1 MRDLT
6 GMVTSVQADL
16 ARLPRVLDALLG
28 DLEAVAWRE
37 RPAPTEWSPLE
48 IVCHLRDEEAEDF
61 GARLRVVVEGGTRFA
76 AIDPERWVEQRAYR
90 DTDPRAA
97 LATLAERR
105 AANLAFLDGVPPDRL
120 RHAVTHA
127 RLGTLS
133 GLDLL
138 AAWVRG
144 WGPDAGRRCAR
155 STRGRSPMEK
165 APYNSRMSQGEDR
178 YHAERARIEQGHVK
192 YRDKLRAEGKL
203 FVRDRLKLLLD
214 PGSEFQE
221 DWLFARNQEADTPA
235 DGVVTGVGKVGGR
248 TVCLMANDY
257 TVKAGSW
264 GEKTVLK
271 IVRIQE
277 KAARLRVPMLYL
289 VDAAGGRISE
299 QIKIFPGRFHAGRI
313 FYNEVQLSGVVP
325 QICILFGP
333 SPAGSAYLP
342 ALTDLVIMVD
352 GKASLYVGSPRM
364 VEMAIG
370 EKTTLEE
377 LGGARMHCTV
387 SGCGDV
393 LATSDEEAIEL
404 AKRYLSYMP
413 GSYREPPARAAAA
426 EPKPGRSIDE
436 IVPYDQRKWF
446 DMYEVIDRVIDAGSW
461 FEVKKLFAAE
471 VIVGL
476 ARIDGRAVGI
486 VANQPKV
493 KGGVLMVDSSDKA
506 ARFIWLC
513 NAFNIPLVYL
523 ADVAGFMVGS
533 KVEREGII
541 RHGAKMVFAT
551 SQATVPKISVIV
563 RKCYGAGLYAMCG
576 PAFEPDA
583 TLALP
588 QGQIAIMGPEPAVN
602 AVYYNK
608 IMELP
613 ESERAAYVKAKRD
626 EYAQDVDVYKLAS
639 EMLIDDIV
647 PGASLRAE
655 LVKRLAYAES
665 KVHEFPQRRNGVF
678 PV

>member
-1 MRDLT
+1 VSA
-6 GMVTSVQADL
+6 G
-16 ARLPRVLDALLG
+16 
-28 DLEAVAWRE
+28 
-37 RPAPTEWSPLE
+37 
-48 IVCHLRDEEAEDF
+48 
-61 GARLRVVVEGGTRFA
+61 
-76 AIDPERWVEQRAYR
+76 EQR
-90 DTDPRAA
+90 
-97 LATLAERR
+97 
-105 AANLAFLDGVPPDRL
+105 
-120 RHAVTHA
+120 
-127 RLGTLS
+127 
-133 GLDLL
+133 
-138 AAWVRG
+138 
-144 WGPDAGRRCAR
+144 
-155 STRGRSPMEK
+155 
-165 APYNSRMSQGEDR
+165 
-178 YHAERARIEQGHVK
+178 YHDERARIEEGHVK
-192 YRDKLRAEGKL
+192 YREKLRAEGKL
-203 FVRDRLKLLLD
+203 FVRERLKLLLD
-214 PGSEFQE
+214 PGTDFQE
-221 DWLFARNQEADTPA
+221 DWLFARNQEPDTPA
-235 DGVVTGVGKVGGR
+235 DGVVTGVGTVGGR
-248 TVCLMANDY
+248 TVCIMANDY

-264 GEKTVLK
+264 GEKTILK

-277 KAARLRVPMLYL
+277 KAARLQVPMLYL
-289 VDAAGGRISE
+289 VDAAGARISE
-299 QIKIFPGRFHAGRI
+299 QVKVFPGRFHAGRI

-393 LATSDEEAIEL
+393 LAASDEEAIEI
-404 AKRYLSYMP
+404 AKRYLAYMP
-413 GSYREPPARAAAA
+413 SSFREVPAARETA
-426 EPKPGRSIDE
+426 EPKPGRAIDD
-436 IVPYDQRKWF
+436 IVPYDQRKYF
-446 DMYEVIDRVIDAGSW
+446 DMYEVIDRIIDAGSW
-461 FEVKKLFAAE
+461 FEVKKLFAGE

-476 ARIDGRAVGI
+476 ARLAGRVIGV

-506 ARFIWLC
+506 AKFIWLC

-523 ADVAGFMVGS
+523 SDVAGFMVGS

-551 SQATVPKISVIV
+551 SMATVPKISVIV

-583 TLALP
+583 TISLP

-602 AVYYNK
+602 AVYFNK

-613 ESERAAYVKAKRD
+613 ESERAAYVKGKRD
-626 EYAQDVDVYKLAS
+626 EFAADVDVYKLAS

-647 PGASLRAE
+647 PGSRLRAE
-655 LVKRLAYAES
+655 LIKRLAYAQT
-665 KVHEFPQRRNGVF
+665 KAHDFPQRRNGVY

>member
-1 MRDLT
+1 
-6 GMVTSVQADL
+6 V
-16 ARLPRVLDALLG
+16 
-28 DLEAVAWRE
+28 
-37 RPAPTEWSPLE
+37 
-48 IVCHLRDEEAEDF
+48 
-61 GARLRVVVEGGTRFA
+61 
-76 AIDPERWVEQRAYR
+76 
-90 DTDPRAA
+90 
-97 LATLAERR
+97 
-105 AANLAFLDGVPPDRL
+105 
-120 RHAVTHA
+120 
-127 RLGTLS
+127 
-133 GLDLL
+133 
-138 AAWVRG
+138 
-144 WGPDAGRRCAR
+144 
-155 STRGRSPMEK
+155 
-165 APYNSRMSQGEDR
+165 SQGEER
-178 YHAERARIEQGHVK
+178 YQQERARIERGHVK
-192 YRDKLRAEGKL
+192 YREKLRAEGKL

-214 PGSEFQE
+214 PGTELQE
-221 DWLFARNQEADTPA
+221 EWLFARNQEEETPA
-235 DGVVTGVGKVGGR
+235 DGVVTGVGTVGGR
-248 TVCLMANDY
+248 TVCIMANDY

-277 KAARLRVPMLYL
+277 KAARLGVPMLYL

-313 FYNEVQLSGVVP
+313 FYNEVHLSGVVP

-342 ALTDLVIMVD
+342 ALTDLVIMVE

-377 LGGARMHCTV
+377 LGGARMHCEV

-393 LATSDEEAIEL
+393 LAASDEEAIEL

-413 GSYREPPARAAAA
+413 GSFRETPARATAA
-426 EPKPGRSIDE
+426 EPKPGRPIDE

-446 DMYEVIDRVIDAGSW
+446 DMYEVIDRVVDAGSW
-461 FEVKKLFAAE
+461 FEIKKLFAGE
-471 VIVGL
+471 IIVGL
-476 ARIDGRAVGI
+476 ARIGGRVTGI

-523 ADVAGFMVGS
+523 ADIAGFMVGT
-533 KVEREGII
+533 KVERQGII

-583 TLALP
+583 TIALP

-647 PGASLRAE
+647 PGSALRDE
-655 LVKRLAYAES
+655 LVKRLTYAET
-665 KVHEFPQRRNGVF
+665 KAHEFPPRRNGVF

>member
-1 MRDLT
+1 
-6 GMVTSVQADL
+6 
-16 ARLPRVLDALLG
+16 
-28 DLEAVAWRE
+28 
-37 RPAPTEWSPLE
+37 
-48 IVCHLRDEEAEDF
+48 
-61 GARLRVVVEGGTRFA
+61 
-76 AIDPERWVEQRAYR
+76 
-90 DTDPRAA
+90 
-97 LATLAERR
+97 
-105 AANLAFLDGVPPDRL
+105 
-120 RHAVTHA
+120 
-127 RLGTLS
+127 
-133 GLDLL
+133 
-138 AAWVRG
+138 
-144 WGPDAGRRCAR
+144 
-155 STRGRSPMEK
+155 MEK
-165 APYNSRMSQGEDR
+165 APYNSGMSQGEDR

-203 FVRDRLKLLLD
+203 FVRDRLKLLLE

>member
-1 MRDLT
+1 
-6 GMVTSVQADL
+6 
-16 ARLPRVLDALLG
+16 
-28 DLEAVAWRE
+28 
-37 RPAPTEWSPLE
+37 
-48 IVCHLRDEEAEDF
+48 
-61 GARLRVVVEGGTRFA
+61 
-76 AIDPERWVEQRAYR
+76 
-90 DTDPRAA
+90 
-97 LATLAERR
+97 
-105 AANLAFLDGVPPDRL
+105 
-120 RHAVTHA
+120 
-127 RLGTLS
+127 
-133 GLDLL
+133 
-138 AAWVRG
+138 
-144 WGPDAGRRCAR
+144 
-155 STRGRSPMEK
+155 
-165 APYNSRMSQGEDR
+165 MSQGEDR
-178 YHAERARIEQGHVK
+178 YHQERARIEQGHTK
-192 YRDKLRAEGKL
+192 YREKLKAEGKL

-214 PGSEFQE
+214 PGTEYQE

-235 DGVVTGVGKVGGR
+235 DGVVTGVGQVGGR
-248 TVCLMANDY
+248 TVCIMANDY

-277 KAARLRVPMLYL
+277 KAARLGVPMLYL

-370 EKTTLEE
+370 EKTTLED

-393 LATSDEEAIEL
+393 LASSDEEAIEL
-404 AKRYLSYMP
+404 AKRYLAYMP
-413 GSYREPPARAAAA
+413 GSFRQLTPRTAAA
-426 EPKPGRSIDE
+426 EPKAGRSIDE

-461 FEVKKLFAAE
+461 FEVKRLFAQE

-583 TLALP
+583 TLSLP

-613 ESERAAYVKAKRD
+613 ESERASWVKTRRE
-626 EYAQDVDVYKLAS
+626 EYAQDVDIYRLAS
-639 EMLIDDIV
+639 EMLVDDIV
-647 PGASLRAE
+647 PGSALRAE

-665 KVHEFPQRRNGVF
+665 KVHEFPARRNGVY

>member
-1 MRDLT
+1 MSA
-6 GMVTSVQADL
+6 G
-16 ARLPRVLDALLG
+16 
-28 DLEAVAWRE
+28 
-37 RPAPTEWSPLE
+37 
-48 IVCHLRDEEAEDF
+48 
-61 GARLRVVVEGGTRFA
+61 
-76 AIDPERWVEQRAYR
+76 EQR
-90 DTDPRAA
+90 
-97 LATLAERR
+97 
-105 AANLAFLDGVPPDRL
+105 
-120 RHAVTHA
+120 
-127 RLGTLS
+127 
-133 GLDLL
+133 
-138 AAWVRG
+138 
-144 WGPDAGRRCAR
+144 
-155 STRGRSPMEK
+155 
-165 APYNSRMSQGEDR
+165 
-178 YHAERARIEQGHVK
+178 YHDERARIEQGHVK
-192 YRDKLRAEGKL
+192 YREKLRAEGKL

-214 PGSEFQE
+214 PGYPFQE
-221 DWLFARNQEADTPA
+221 DFLFARNQEPDTPA
-235 DGVVTGVGKVGGR
+235 DGVVTGVGTVGGR
-248 TVCLMANDY
+248 TVCIMANDY

-271 IVRIQE
+271 IVRVQE
-277 KAARLRVPMLYL
+277 KAARLQVPMIYL

-325 QICILFGP
+325 QVCILFGP

-393 LATSDEEAIEL
+393 LAASDEDAIEV
-404 AKRYLSYMP
+404 AKRYLTYMP
-413 GSYREPPARAAAA
+413 GSFRETPAPHAAA
-426 EPKPGRSIDE
+426 EPKAGRPIDE
-436 IVPYDQRKWF
+436 IVPYDQRKYF
-446 DMYEVIDRVIDAGSW
+446 DMYEVIDRIVDEGSW
-461 FEVKKLFAAE
+461 FDVKRLFAQE
-471 VIVGL
+471 IIVGL
-476 ARIDGRAVGI
+476 ARLGGRVVGI

-506 ARFIWLC
+506 AKFIWLC
-513 NAFNIPLVYL
+513 NAYNIPLVYL
-523 ADVAGFMVGS
+523 SDVAGFMVGT
-533 KVEREGII
+533 KVERAGII
-541 RHGAKMVFAT
+541 RHGAKLVFAT
-551 SQATVPKISVIV
+551 AQATVPKISVIV

-583 TLALP
+583 TIALP
-588 QGQIAIMGPEPAVN
+588 QGQVAIMGPEPAVN

-613 ESERAAYVKAKRD
+613 ESERAAYVKQKRD
-626 EYAQDVDVYKLAS
+626 EYAKDVDVYKLAS

-647 PGASLRAE
+647 PGSHLRAE
-655 LVKRLAYAES
+655 LVKRLAYAAS
-665 KVHEFPQRRNGVF
+665 KAHEFPQRRNGVY

>member
-1 MRDLT
+1 VSS
-6 GMVTSVQADL
+6 G
-16 ARLPRVLDALLG
+16 
-28 DLEAVAWRE
+28 EE
-37 RPAPTEWSPLE
+37 RY
-48 IVCHLRDEEAEDF
+48 F
-61 GARLRVVVEGGTRFA
+61 
-76 AIDPERWVEQRAYR
+76 Q
-90 DTDPRAA
+90 
-97 LATLAERR
+97 
-105 AANLAFLDGVPPDRL
+105 
-120 RHAVTHA
+120 
-127 RLGTLS
+127 
-133 GLDLL
+133 
-138 AAWVRG
+138 
-144 WGPDAGRRCAR
+144 
-155 STRGRSPMEK
+155 
-165 APYNSRMSQGEDR
+165 
-178 YHAERARIEQGHVK
+178 ERARIEQGHTK
-192 YRDKLRAEGKL
+192 YRDKLREEGKL

-221 DWLFARNQEADTPA
+221 DWLFARSNEPDTPA
-235 DGVVTGVGKVGGR
+235 DGVVTGVGMVGGR
-248 TVCLMANDY
+248 PVCVMANDY

-264 GEKTVLK
+264 GEKTIQK
-271 IVRIQE
+271 IIRIQE
-277 KAARLRVPMLYL
+277 KAARLRVPLIYM

-325 QICILFGP
+325 QVCILFGP

-342 ALTDLVIMVD
+342 ALTDVVIMVE

-377 LGGARMHCTV
+377 LGGALMHCKV
-387 SGCGDV
+387 SGCGDM
-393 LATSDEEAIEL
+393 LAASDEDAIAL
-404 AKRYLSYMP
+404 ARRYLTYMP
-413 GSYREPPARAAAA
+413 QSYRDVPAMAPAA
-426 EPKPGRSIDE
+426 EPKPGRSVDE
-436 IVPYDQRKWF
+436 IVPYDQRKYF
-446 DMYEVIDRVIDAGSW
+446 DMYEVIDRLIDVGSW
-461 FEVKKLFAAE
+461 FEIKRLFAQE
-471 VIVGL
+471 VIVGF
-476 ARIDGRAVGI
+476 ARLGGRAVGI

-513 NAFNIPLVYL
+513 NAFNLPLVYL
-523 ADVAGFMVGS
+523 ADIAGFMVGT
-533 KVEREGII
+533 KVEQQGII

-551 SQATVPKISVIV
+551 AQATVPKISVIV

-583 TLALP
+583 AIALP

-613 ESERAAYVKAKRD
+613 ENERAAWVKQKRD
-626 EYAQDVDVYKLAS
+626 EYVKDVDTYKLAS

-647 PGASLRAE
+647 PGSALRDE
-655 LVKRLAYAES
+655 LIKRLGFAQS
-665 KVHEFPQRRNGVF
+665 KAHEFPSRRNGVY

>member
-1 MRDLT
+1 
-6 GMVTSVQADL
+6 VS
-16 ARLPRVLDALLG
+16 
-28 DLEAVAWRE
+28 E
-37 RPAPTEWSPLE
+37 
-48 IVCHLRDEEAEDF
+48 
-61 GARLRVVVEGGTRFA
+61 
-76 AIDPERWVEQRAYR
+76 
-90 DTDPRAA
+90 
-97 LATLAERR
+97 
-105 AANLAFLDGVPPDRL
+105 
-120 RHAVTHA
+120 
-127 RLGTLS
+127 
-133 GLDLL
+133 
-138 AAWVRG
+138 
-144 WGPDAGRRCAR
+144 
-155 STRGRSPMEK
+155 
-165 APYNSRMSQGEDR
+165 GEDR
-178 YHAERARIEQGHVK
+178 YHRERARIEQGNLRH
-192 YRDKLRAEGKL
+192 REKLKEEGKL

-221 DWLFARNQEADTPA
+221 DFLFARSQEPDTPA
-235 DGVVTGVGKVGGR
+235 DGVVTGVGSVGGR
-248 TVCLMANDY
+248 TVCIMANDY

-264 GEKTVLK
+264 GEKTVQK

-299 QIKIFPGRFHAGRI
+299 QVKVFPGRFHAGRI

-513 NAFNIPLVYL
+513 NAYNIPLVYL
-523 ADVAGFMVGS
+523 ADVAGFMVGT

-541 RHGAKMVFAT
+541 RHGAKMIFAT

-583 TLALP
+583 ALALP
-588 QGQIAIMGPEPAVN
+588 QGQIAIMGPEQAVN

-613 ESERAAYVKAKRD
+613 ESERAAFVRQKRE
-626 EYAQDVDVYKLAS
+626 EYARDVDVHKLAS
-639 EMLIDDIV
+639 EMLVDDIV
-647 PGASLRAE
+647 PGSALRDE
-655 LVKRLAYAES
+655 LVKRLAYAQT
-665 KVHEFPQRRNGVF
+665 KVHEFPQRKNGVY

>member
-1 MRDLT
+1 
-6 GMVTSVQADL
+6 
-16 ARLPRVLDALLG
+16 
-28 DLEAVAWRE
+28 
-37 RPAPTEWSPLE
+37 
-48 IVCHLRDEEAEDF
+48 
-61 GARLRVVVEGGTRFA
+61 
-76 AIDPERWVEQRAYR
+76 
-90 DTDPRAA
+90 
-97 LATLAERR
+97 
-105 AANLAFLDGVPPDRL
+105 
-120 RHAVTHA
+120 
-127 RLGTLS
+127 
-133 GLDLL
+133 
-138 AAWVRG
+138 
-144 WGPDAGRRCAR
+144 
-155 STRGRSPMEK
+155 
-165 APYNSRMSQGEDR
+165 MSQGEDR

-203 FVRDRLKLLLD
+203 FVRDRLKLLLE

-413 GSYREPPARAAAA
+413 GSYREPPARAAGA

>member
-1 MRDLT
+1 
-6 GMVTSVQADL
+6 
-16 ARLPRVLDALLG
+16 
-28 DLEAVAWRE
+28 
-37 RPAPTEWSPLE
+37 
-48 IVCHLRDEEAEDF
+48 
-61 GARLRVVVEGGTRFA
+61 
-76 AIDPERWVEQRAYR
+76 
-90 DTDPRAA
+90 
-97 LATLAERR
+97 
-105 AANLAFLDGVPPDRL
+105 
-120 RHAVTHA
+120 
-127 RLGTLS
+127 
-133 GLDLL
+133 
-138 AAWVRG
+138 
-144 WGPDAGRRCAR
+144 
-155 STRGRSPMEK
+155 
-165 APYNSRMSQGEDR
+165 MSQGEDR
-178 YHAERARIEQGHVK
+178 YHQERARIEQGHTK

-221 DWLFARNQEADTPA
+221 DFLFARSNDA
-235 DGVVTGVGKVGGR
+235 VGRVGGR
-248 TVCLMANDY
+248 TVCIMANDY

-277 KAARLRVPMLYL
+277 KAARLGVPMLYL

-313 FYNEVQLSGVVP
+313 FYNEVHLSGVVP

-342 ALTDLVIMVD
+342 ALTDLVIMVE

-377 LGGARMHCTV
+377 LGGARMHCEV

-393 LATSDEEAIEL
+393 LAASDEEAIEL

-413 GSYREPPARAAAA
+413 GSFRETPARATAA
-426 EPKPGRSIDE
+426 EPKPGRPIDE

-446 DMYEVIDRVIDAGSW
+446 DMYEVIDRVVDAGSW
-461 FEVKKLFAAE
+461 FEIKKLFAGE
-471 VIVGL
+471 IIVGL
-476 ARIDGRAVGI
+476 ARIGGRVTGI

-523 ADVAGFMVGS
+523 ADIAGFMVGT
-533 KVEREGII
+533 KVERQGII

-583 TLALP
+583 TIALP

-647 PGASLRAE
+647 PGSTLRDE
-655 LVKRLAYAES
+655 LVKRLTYAET

>member
-1 MRDLT
+1 
-6 GMVTSVQADL
+6 
-16 ARLPRVLDALLG
+16 
-28 DLEAVAWRE
+28 
-37 RPAPTEWSPLE
+37 
-48 IVCHLRDEEAEDF
+48 
-61 GARLRVVVEGGTRFA
+61 
-76 AIDPERWVEQRAYR
+76 
-90 DTDPRAA
+90 
-97 LATLAERR
+97 
-105 AANLAFLDGVPPDRL
+105 
-120 RHAVTHA
+120 
-127 RLGTLS
+127 
-133 GLDLL
+133 
-138 AAWVRG
+138 
-144 WGPDAGRRCAR
+144 
-155 STRGRSPMEK
+155 
-165 APYNSRMSQGEDR
+165 MSQGEER
-178 YHAERARIEQGHVK
+178 YFRERARIEQGHTK

-203 FVRDRLKLLLD
+203 FVRDRLELLLD
-214 PGSEFQE
+214 PGSELQE

-235 DGVVTGVGKVGGR
+235 DGVVTGVGRVGGR
-248 TVCLMANDY
+248 TVCIMANDY

-264 GEKTVLK
+264 GEKTVQK

-277 KAARLRVPMLYL
+277 KAARLQTPMLYL

-325 QICILFGP
+325 QVCILFGP

-370 EKTTLEE
+370 EKTTLED
-377 LGGARMHCTV
+377 LGGARMHTEV

-393 LATSDEEAIEL
+393 LAASDEEAIEL
-404 AKRYLSYMP
+404 AKRYLAYMP
-413 GSYREPPARAAAA
+413 ASYQQAPAARPAAD
-426 EPKPGRSIDE
+426 PVPGRSIDE

-446 DMYEVIDRVIDAGSW
+446 DMYELIDRLVDADSW
-461 FEVKKLFAAE
+461 FEIKRRFAGE
-471 VIVGL
+471 IIVGL
-476 ARIDGRAVGI
+476 ARLGGRVVGI

-523 ADVAGFMVGS
+523 SDIAGFMVGT
-533 KVEREGII
+533 KVERQGII

-551 SQATVPKISVIV
+551 SQATVPKLCVIV

-613 ESERAAYVKAKRD
+613 ESERAAYVKARRD

-647 PGASLRAE
+647 AGSALRGE
-655 LVKRLAYAES
+655 LIKRLAYAES
-665 KVHEFPQRRNGVF
+665 KAQAFPPRRNGVF

>member
-1 MRDLT
+1 
-6 GMVTSVQADL
+6 VS
-16 ARLPRVLDALLG
+16 
-28 DLEAVAWRE
+28 
-37 RPAPTEWSPLE
+37 
-48 IVCHLRDEEAEDF
+48 
-61 GARLRVVVEGGTRFA
+61 EG
-76 AIDPERWVEQRAYR
+76 
-90 DTDPRAA
+90 
-97 LATLAERR
+97 
-105 AANLAFLDGVPPDRL
+105 
-120 RHAVTHA
+120 
-127 RLGTLS
+127 
-133 GLDLL
+133 
-138 AAWVRG
+138 
-144 WGPDAGRRCAR
+144 
-155 STRGRSPMEK
+155 EK
-165 APYNSRMSQGEDR
+165 R
-178 YHAERARIEQGHVK
+178 YAQERARVEQGHVR
-192 YRDKLRAEGKL
+192 YRDKLKAEGKL
-203 FVRDRLKLLLD
+203 FVRDRLRLLFD

-221 DWLFARNQEADTPA
+221 DWLFARSEESDTPA
-235 DGVVTGVGKVGGR
+235 DGVVTGVGVVGGQA
-248 TVCLMANDY
+248 VCVMANDY

-264 GEKTVLK
+264 GEKTVQK

-277 KAARLRVPMLYL
+277 KSARLQIPILYL

-299 QIKIFPGRFHAGRI
+299 QIKIFPGRYHAGRI

-325 QICILFGP
+325 QVCILFGP

-370 EKTTLEE
+370 EKTTLED

-393 LATSDEEAIEL
+393 LAASDEEAIEL
-404 AKRYLSYMP
+404 ARRYLTYMP
-413 GSYREPPARAAAA
+413 ASYRGRPASGAPQEA
-426 EPKPGRSIDE
+426 KPGRSIEE
-436 IVPYDQRKWF
+436 IVPYDQRKYF
-446 DMYEVIDRVIDAGSW
+446 DMYEVIDRIIDAGSW
-461 FEVKKLFAAE
+461 FEIKRLFAGE

-476 ARIDGRAVGI
+476 ARIAGRVVGI

-493 KGGVLMVDSSDKA
+493 KGGVLFVDSADKA
-506 ARFIWLC
+506 AKFIWLC
-513 NAFNIPLVYL
+513 NAYNIPLVYL

-576 PAFEPDA
+576 QAFEPDA
-583 TLALP
+583 VVALP

-613 ESERAAYVKAKRD
+613 EAERAEYVRHKRE
-626 EYAQDVDVYKLAS
+626 EYARDVDTFKLAS
-639 EMLIDDIV
+639 EMLIDGIV
-647 PGASLRAE
+647 PGSALRQE
-655 LVKRLAYAES
+655 LITRLRYADS
-665 KVHEFPQRRNGVF
+665 KVHDFPVRRN
-678 PV
+678 PVLPV

>member
-1 MRDLT
+1 V
-6 GMVTSVQADL
+6 G
-16 ARLPRVLDALLG
+16 
-28 DLEAVAWRE
+28 ERE
-37 RPAPTEWSPLE
+37 PG
-48 IVCHLRDEEAEDF
+48 AE
-61 GARLRVVVEGGTRFA
+61 VSEG
-76 AIDPERWVEQRAYR
+76 EQR
-90 DTDPRAA
+90 
-97 LATLAERR
+97 
-105 AANLAFLDGVPPDRL
+105 
-120 RHAVTHA
+120 
-127 RLGTLS
+127 
-133 GLDLL
+133 
-138 AAWVRG
+138 
-144 WGPDAGRRCAR
+144 
-155 STRGRSPMEK
+155 
-165 APYNSRMSQGEDR
+165 
-178 YHAERARIEQGHVK
+178 YHEARARIEEGHVK
-192 YRDKLRAEGKL
+192 YREKLRAEGKL
-203 FVRDRLKLLLD
+203 FVRERLKLLLD
-214 PGSEFQE
+214 PGTEFQE
-221 DWLFARNQEADTPA
+221 DWLFARNQDPDTPA
-235 DGVVTGVGKVGGR
+235 DGVVTGVGTVGGR
-248 TVCLMANDY
+248 SVCIMANDY

-264 GEKTVLK
+264 GEKTILK

-277 KAARLRVPMLYL
+277 KAARLQVPMLYL
-289 VDAAGGRISE
+289 VDAAGARISE
-299 QIKIFPGRFHAGRI
+299 QVKVFPGRFHAGRI

-393 LATSDEEAIEL
+393 LAASDEEAIEI

-413 GSYREPPARAAAA
+413 SSFREVPAAREAA
-426 EPKPGRSIDE
+426 EPKPGRAIDE
-436 IVPYDQRKWF
+436 IVPYDQRKYF

-461 FEVKKLFAAE
+461 FDVKKLFAGE
-471 VIVGL
+471 IIVGL
-476 ARIDGRAVGI
+476 ARLGGRVIGV

-506 ARFIWLC
+506 AKFIWLC

-523 ADVAGFMVGS
+523 SDIAGFMVGS

-551 SQATVPKISVIV
+551 SMATVPKISVIV

-583 TLALP
+583 TIALP

-626 EYAQDVDVYKLAS
+626 EFAADVDVYKLAS

-647 PGASLRAE
+647 PGSRLRAE
-655 LVKRLAYAES
+655 LIKRLTYAET
-665 KVHEFPQRRNGVF
+665 KAHDFPQRRNGVY

>member
-1 MRDLT
+1 MD
-6 GMVTSVQADL
+6 G
-16 ARLPRVLDALLG
+16 
-28 DLEAVAWRE
+28 EE
-37 RPAPTEWSPLE
+37 RY
-48 IVCHLRDEEAEDF
+48 F
-61 GARLRVVVEGGTRFA
+61 
-76 AIDPERWVEQRAYR
+76 
-90 DTDPRAA
+90 
-97 LATLAERR
+97 
-105 AANLAFLDGVPPDRL
+105 
-120 RHAVTHA
+120 
-127 RLGTLS
+127 
-133 GLDLL
+133 
-138 AAWVRG
+138 
-144 WGPDAGRRCAR
+144 
-155 STRGRSPMEK
+155 K
-165 APYNSRMSQGEDR
+165 
-178 YHAERARIEQGHVK
+178 ERARIEQGHTK
-192 YRDKLRAEGKL
+192 YREKLREEGKL

-221 DWLFARNQEADTPA
+221 DWLFARSEEPDTPA
-235 DGVVTGVGKVGGR
+235 DGVVTGVGRVGGR
-248 TVCLMANDY
+248 TVCVMANDY

-264 GEKTVLK
+264 GEKTVQK

-277 KAARLRVPMLYL
+277 RAARLRLPLLYL

-299 QIKIFPGRFHAGRI
+299 QIKIFPGRLHAGRI

-325 QICILFGP
+325 QVCILFGP

-377 LGGARMHCTV
+377 LGGARMHCEV

-393 LATSDEEAIEL
+393 LAASDEEAIEL
-404 AKRYLSYMP
+404 AKQYLAYMP
-413 GSYREPPARAAAA
+413 SSYRELPPVREAV
-426 EPKPGRSIDE
+426 EPKPGRSIE
-436 IVPYDQRKWF
+436 AIVPYDQRKYF
-446 DMYEVIDRVIDAGSW
+446 DMYEVIDRVVDAGSW
-461 FEVKKLFAAE
+461 FEVKRLFARE
-471 VIVGL
+471 LIVGL
-476 ARIDGRAVGI
+476 ARLGGRPVGI

-493 KGGVLMVDSSDKA
+493 KGGVLFVDSADKA

-513 NAFNIPLVYL
+513 NAYNIPLVYL
-523 ADVAGFMVGS
+523 ADVSGFMVGS
-533 KVEREGII
+533 KVERAGII
-541 RHGAKMVFAT
+541 RHGAKMIFAT
-551 SQATVPKISVIV
+551 AQATVPKISVIV

-613 ESERAAYVKAKRD
+613 EGERAAFVQQKRE
-626 EYAQDVDVYKLAS
+626 EYARDVDLHKLAS
-639 EMLIDDIV
+639 EMLVDDIV
-647 PGASLRAE
+647 PGGALRDE
-655 LVKRLAYAES
+655 LVKRLAYAQT
-665 KVHEFPQRRNGVF
+665 KAHEFPQRKNGVY